1 MFRTS
6 GKFLI
11 GCNYWGSHAG
21 THTWRDWRPEV
32 IADDLR
38 LLEEAGVQVIR
49 VFPLWP
55 DFQPLTQLYQC
66 MGEPVEMRFGEQL
79 LPDDELGN
87 AGMSLSAME
96 HFRFLCDEAEKR
108 HIQVLVGIV
117 TGWMSGR
124 WFVPVPFETKN
135 VLTDPVVLQWELRFV
150 KTFVRYFKD
159 HPAIKG
165 WDLGNECN
173 CLARLNS
180 PQQAYVWTSLI
191 VDAIR
196 SVDTTR
202 PVVSGMHSLSPAKG
216 NWLIADQGELCDVL
230 TTHPY
235 PRFTPWCDLDP
246 LTTCRPS
253 LHAVAESLL
262 YADLGGRP
270 CLVEEIGTLG
280 SIYGNEETAAAYI
293 RQVLFNSWAADLR
306 GLLWW
311 CGFEQI
317 ALEQPP
323 YDWHGVERELGM
335 FHLDKTPKPLVGVY
349 QDFRRFIDS
358 LPFDQL
364 PKRRTDAVCI
374 VSADQDQWGVA
385 YASYIL
391 ARQAGGD
398 LTFFDGASR
407 HALPESPLYLL
418 PGIAGGGFLTRHRWF
433 ELMERVSQGATLY
446 LSLDDAVVS
455 EIAKVM
461 GADVLSRS
469 KRTAAS
475 RVEFDATLFP
485 GVEATA
491 PAGSI
496 RLEAVLTEATA
507 LAREADGNPIVTEL
521 TYGKGRIVC
530 VAIPVETQLCKTP
543 GAFHGPTATAY
554 WKVYQWLFRAH
565 SERLVTKTLPCVMLT
580 EHPFADGRC
589 AVVAVNASPAPVIE
603 TLNLADGWHP
613 TATLRGVQPAQRPDG
628 SWQIEMPANDAVVF
642 MIAQ

>member
-1 MFRTS
+1 
-6 GKFLI
+6 
-11 GCNYWGSHAG
+11 
-21 THTWRDWRPEV
+21 
-32 IADDLR
+32 
-38 LLEEAGVQVIR
+38 
-49 VFPLWP
+49 
-55 DFQPLTQLYQC
+55 
-66 MGEPVEMRFGEQL
+66 
-79 LPDDELGN
+79 
-87 AGMSLSAME
+87 
-96 HFRFLCDEAEKR
+96 
-108 HIQVLVGIV
+108 
-117 TGWMSGR
+117 
-124 WFVPVPFETKN
+124 
-135 VLTDPVVLQWELRFV
+135 
-150 KTFVRYFKD
+150 
-159 HPAIKG
+159 
-165 WDLGNECN
+165 
-173 CLARLNS
+173 
-180 PQQAYVWTSLI
+180 
-191 VDAIR
+191 
-196 SVDTTR
+196 
-202 PVVSGMHSLSPAKG
+202 
-216 NWLIADQGELCDVL
+216 
-230 TTHPY
+230 
-235 PRFTPWCDLDP
+235 
-246 LTTCRPS
+246 
-253 LHAVAESLL
+253 
-262 YADLGGRP
+262 
-270 CLVEEIGTLG
+270 
-280 SIYGNEETAAAYI
+280 
-293 RQVLFNSWAADLR
+293 
-306 GLLWW
+306 
-311 CGFEQI
+311 
-317 ALEQPP
+317 
-323 YDWHGVERELGM
+323 M

-507 LAREADGNPIVTEL
+507 LAREADGNPIMTEL
-521 TYGKGRIVC
+521 AYGKGRIVC
-530 VAIPVETQLCKTP
+530 VAIPVEMQLCKTP

-628 SWQIEMPANDAVVF
+628 SWQIEMPANDALVF